1 MKKAQVFLKNFW
13 KDEAAQGMVEYV
25 LLLVIVVGLVVAFK
39 GKLKDK
45 VDGLIGN
52 LGTQIDSATQ

>member
-1 MKKAQVFLKNFW
+1 MKKAQVFLKKFW

-39 GKLKDK
+39 SQIKGKI
-45 VDGLIGN
+45 DGMIGT
-52 LGTQIDSATQ
+52 LGGKIDEAAQ

>member
-1 MKKAQVFLKNFW
+1 MKKAQAFFKNFW

-39 GKLKDK
+39 GKLKEK

-52 LGTQIDSATQ
+52 LGTQIDSATN

>member
-39 GKLKDK
+39 GKLKEK

-52 LGTQIDSATQ
+52 LGTQIDSATN

>member
-1 MKKAQVFLKNFW
+1 VFLKNFW